1 MEGSVFIQRA
11 MNSAFIIIGGE
22 RDEDPTQ
29 VCLREHEQ
37 VIDALP
43 PDGADQSFRKAIL
56 PRRTGRDRLVANA
69 HGAQAAGDN
78 RTVNGVTLADQVAW
92 GLVPRETLR

>member
-1 MEGSVFIQRA
+1 
-11 MNSAFIIIGGE
+11 MNSAFIIVGGE
-22 RDEDPTQ
+22 VDEDPAQ
-29 VCLREHEQ
+29 VRLPEHEQ

-69 HGAQAAGDN
+69 HGTQAAGDN
-78 RTVNGVTLADQVAW
+78 STVNGIMVADKVGYCHGNTLA
-92 GLVPRETLR
+92 